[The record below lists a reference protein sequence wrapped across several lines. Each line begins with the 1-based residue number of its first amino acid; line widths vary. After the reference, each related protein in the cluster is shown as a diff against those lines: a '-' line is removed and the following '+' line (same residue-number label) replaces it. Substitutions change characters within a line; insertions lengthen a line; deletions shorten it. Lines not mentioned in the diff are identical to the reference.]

1 MASFFQRARG
11 RVVLGLA
18 AVALVAAVAAV
29 AASVYVFGGGT
40 APTRAVVAPTLPPAT
55 SAGTLTFTIDSASSE
70 ATFTINETH
79 FGQPT
84 VVVGKTN
91 HVAGQ
96 VQINPNDPTATRIG
110 QIKVDVS
117 TLATDS
123 SQRNDAIQGRILETA
138 QAGNQFAT
146 FTTTS
151 ISGLPASF
159 AAGQAVA
166 LKLTGNLT
174 IHSVTKTVTFDAT
187 VTGVST
193 ALIKGEA
200 HATIAYADYGIAI
213 PQVPSVSDVGATVV
227 LALTFQAKAG

>member
-1 MASFFQRARG
+1 MGAVVRFIQRAWG
-11 RVVLGLA
+11 RVILGGA
-18 AVALVAAVAAV
+18 AVALVAVV

-40 APTRAVVAPTLPPAT
+40 APKSAISAPTLPPAT
-55 SAGTLTFTIDSASSE
+55 SAGTLTFTIDAASSE
-70 ATFTINETH
+70 ATFTITERH

-84 VVVGKTN
+84 AVVGTTN

-96 VQINPNDPTATRIG
+96 MQVNPNDPAATRIG

-138 QAGNQFAT
+138 QSGNQFAT

-151 ISGLPASF
+151 ISGLPATF
-159 AAGQAVA
+159 TAGQAVA

-174 IHSVTKTVTFDAT
+174 IHSVTRPVTFDAT

-227 LALTFQAKAG
+227 LAVAFQAKAG

>member
-1 MASFFQRARG
+1 MAGIFQRAWG
-11 RVVLGLA
+11 RVVLG
-18 AVALVAAVAAV
+18 AVAVAVVAVAA
-29 AASVYVFGGGT
+29 AGVYVFGGGT
-40 APTRAVVAPTLPPAT
+40 APRRAVVAPTLPAAT
-55 SAGTLTFTIDSASSE
+55 SAGTITFTVDAASSE
-70 ATFTINETH
+70 AAFTINEVH

-96 VQINPNDPTATRIG
+96 LQINPNDPTQTKVG

-117 TLATDS
+117 TLVTDS

-146 FTTTS
+146 FTPTS
-151 ISGLPASF
+151 ISGLPAAF
-159 AAGQAVA
+159 TVGQAVSFTI
-166 LKLTGNLT
+166 TGNLNL
-174 IHSVTKTVTFDAT
+174 HSVTKTVTFDAT
-187 VTGVST
+187 VTGIST

-200 HATIAYADYGIAI
+200 HAIIAYADYGIAI
-213 PQVPSVSDVGATVV
+213 PQVPSVSNVGSTVI